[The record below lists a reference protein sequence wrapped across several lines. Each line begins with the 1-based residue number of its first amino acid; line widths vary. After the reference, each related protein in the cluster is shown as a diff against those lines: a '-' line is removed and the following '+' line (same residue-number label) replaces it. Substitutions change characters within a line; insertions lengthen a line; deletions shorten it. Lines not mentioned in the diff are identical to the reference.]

1 MPSDPVKAFPFLFY
15 LQITSG
21 THKRTKKGTHRHAK
35 RER

>member
-1 MPSDPVKAFPFLFY
+1 MPSDPVKAFLFLFY

-21 THKRTKKGTHRHAK
+21 THKRAMKGTHRHTK